1 MNIAEM
7 SMNSKV
13 SLLKELYNDIASKG
27 QDGDTMLAHINP
39 YEAELLKA
47 HGGSGTINP
56 TTGLPEFKSVAKS
69 VMRVAKKVAPYVAVA
84 AAVYYAPTIAA
95 SMAAPAATTAAGYA
109 GSMSM
114 MSTLAAPVAT
124 SGFGLSSLASSLSFG
139 NVMSGVSG
147 VSSLIGAGAT
157 LTAQTAGLG
166 TQAAAQ
172 IQSQKYASQASGFE
186 QQKVAAENKSDEIR
200 NRYNQM
206 LQKRSRLNVIRQ
218 ARINQGRVAGSMG
231 GVLGTGGTSNY
242 VGAIGSLGSQAS
254 ANIGNI
260 NVAEG
265 YGNMVSASNLQ
276 ASNFGSMANTAG
288 SKGSAWKDVQTLGGN
303 IFAQADQIGNVVG
316 KVANLFT

>member
-56 TTGLPEFKSVAKS
+56 TTGLPEFKKAVKI
-69 VMRVAKKVAPYVAVA
+69 VKKVAPYVAVA

-95 SMAAPAATTAAGYA
+95 SISAPATASIHTGIAGIPMA
-109 GSMSM
+109 S
-114 MSTLAAPVAT
+114 
-124 SGFGLSSLASSLSFG
+124 SGFGLSSLTSGLSFG
-139 NVMSGVSG
+139 NVMSGISG
-147 VSSLIGAGAT
+147 VSSLVGAGASVS
-157 LTAQTAGLG
+157 GLG

-172 IQSQKYASQASGFE
+172 IQSQKYASQATGYQR
-186 QQKVAAENKSDEIR
+186 QQVEAENKSDAIR
-200 NRYNQM
+200 NRYQQM
-206 LQKRSRLNVIRQ
+206 LQKKSRLNIIRQ
-218 ARINQGRVAGSMG
+218 ARISQGRVAGSMG
-231 GVLGTGGTSNY
+231 GVLGAGGTSGY
-242 VGAIGSLGSQAS
+242 IGAIGSLGSQAS

>member
-56 TTGLPEFKSVAKS
+56 TTGLPEFKSAVKS
-69 VMRVAKKVAPYVAVA
+69 VVKVAKKVVPYVAVA

-95 SMAAPAATTAAGYA
+95 SIAAPATTAAGYGGA
-109 GSMSM
+109 MSM

-124 SGFGLSSLASSLSFG
+124 SGFGLSSLASGLTFG

-147 VSSLIGAGAT
+147 VSSVLGAGAT

-218 ARINQGRVAGSMG
+218 ARINQGRIGGSMG
-231 GVLGTGGTSNY
+231 GTLGAGGTSGY